1 MSYATE
7 AIVFRSL
14 SLSIAQ
20 KQLEPGESLGEILF
34 GLIMTLTFTLGA
46 GLMVRD
52 DPNAARELL
61 IATIGCNVAWG
72 LIDGAFYVSGQ
83 IFERSR
89 MARLGALV
97 RRADTESAA
106 AAIVAQEFEE
116 LVGLTVAPD
125 ERADLFRRMARHV
138 RASEPRPLG
147 VTRQDLYGALA
158 SFWLVFFASIPAA
171 LPFLFLQQEWVAL
184 RISNGILVLS
194 LFVVGYRWARY
205 TALRPWLT
213 GATFM
218 VAGLALVGIA
228 ISLGG

>member
-1 MSYATE
+1 M
-7 AIVFRSL
+7 IRSF
-14 SLSIAQ
+14 SLSITQ
-20 KQLEPGESLGEILF
+20 KHLEPGESLGEILF

-72 LIDGAFYVSGQ
+72 IIDAAFYVSGQ
-83 IFERSR
+83 VFERAR
-89 MARLGALV
+89 MARLGQRV
-97 RRADTESAA
+97 RRADTEEAA
-106 AAIVAQEFEE
+106 ASIVAHEFDE
-116 LVGLTVAPD
+116 LVGLTVSAD
-125 ERADLFRRMARHV
+125 QRADLFLRMARHV

-147 VTRQDLYGALA
+147 VAREDFYGAIA

-171 LPFLFLQQEWVAL
+171 LPFLVIQEEWIAL
-184 RISNGILVLS
+184 RVSNGILVLL
-194 LFVVGYRWARY
+194 LFVVGYRWAGY

-213 GATFM
+213 GLTFM